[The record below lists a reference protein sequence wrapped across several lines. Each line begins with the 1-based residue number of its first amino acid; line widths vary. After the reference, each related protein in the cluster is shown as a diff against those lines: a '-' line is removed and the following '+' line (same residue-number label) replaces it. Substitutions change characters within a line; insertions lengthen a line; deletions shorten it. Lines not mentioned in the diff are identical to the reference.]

1 MKKLRLLLLISLI
14 ISCIFAFASCDDTEV
29 LSTPQG
35 VEIEQATLTLR
46 WKSVKDARLY
56 TVSTV
61 KDGEE
66 PKEAVV
72 SKTYYSLTGLTE
84 GNYTIKVKANG
95 KDGVSRDSE
104 WSASISF
111 EREKESGMI
120 FTLINGNTEYEVTGK
135 GAATGDIVIPD
146 TYRTL
151 PVTSIGDKAFF
162 NKSDVASVVIGKN
175 VKRIGDNAFGNC
187 SYLTSVT
194 IPEGLTS
201 IGKGAFSS
209 CRLLSSKIVIPD
221 GVTLI
226 SQNAFAHCGNIPEI
240 ELSDNI
246 TVIEATAFIGC
257 AKLVSIE
264 LPENL
269 EIIGDNAFK
278 ECKALTSVTFGSKV
292 KEIGQYSFRDVTS
305 LVSIS
310 LPNSVETIGVGAFKG
325 AVLLNNVELGNGI
338 KEIDY
343 KAFDDTALWNDS
355 VTNEIYAG
363 NWFLGCKDNTA
374 ADVVFKDG
382 TVGIA
387 SHALENNTGLLNLI
401 LPDSVQIIGKRA
413 FANMKITA
421 AVIGSGAREL
431 GDEAFASCKD
441 LYTLILGSYDD
452 RNSTLAHSTLQTIGA
467 YAFRGCEGLETIVM
481 PSSLKEVGTWAFRET
496 ALYNKAE
503 GVVYADKWVVDHKD
517 ESLASNVKIANGTV
531 GIAKYAFY
539 QSSALKSI
547 EVPDSVKIVCGKAF
561 YECGALESVVLP
573 DTLERIEDY
582 TFYKCRNL
590 KLFPLPTML
599 TYIGRY
605 AFYKCG
611 TSSTAAA
618 GDTDN
623 DVLYIPVDV
632 TYIGQN
638 AFYYCGYAERASL
651 EDEQY
656 YNYRGIDVI
665 IFNNSLEYIG
675 SGAFYCFSSLK
686 RIELGGTK
694 HIGEKAFYQCE
705 QLTTVDFGTRLE
717 TIGDKAFYKCTSLEA
732 VKIPDTL
739 DEIGKYAF
747 YRCESI
753 KEVDLGV
760 VSSIGSF
767 AFYGNT
773 SMTKLNI
780 PSTVTFIGK
789 QAFRNCK
796 GLTSVILASNVETIE
811 QHAFYGCSALTIYV
825 DANRAPAQWHK
836 YWNSSYR
843 PVVYNCVLSDD
854 GTYVLYVEKGT
865 VANLNSI
872 NFLSD
877 PIREGYTFVG
887 WGNSATAD
895 VPAFTSANLSE
906 AESGR
911 KLYAIWAEEQN

>member
-1 MKKLRLLLLISLI
+1 MKKIRLLLLISLI

-29 LSTPQG
+29 LTTPQG

-56 TVSTV
+56 TVSIV

-84 GNYTIKVKANG
+84 GNYTVKVKANG

-104 WSASISF
+104 WSQSIPF
-111 EREKESGMI
+111 MREKETGMT
-120 FTLINGNTEYEVTGK
+120 FTLINGNTEYEVTSK
-135 GAATGDIVIPD
+135 GSATGDIVIPD
-146 TYRTL
+146 TYRGL
-151 PVTSIGDKAFF
+151 PVTSIGDRAFF
-162 NKSDVASVVIGKN
+162 NKSDVKSVVIGKN
-175 VKRIGDNAFGNC
+175 VKQIGENAFGNC
-187 SYLTSVT
+187 SYLTSVN
-194 IPEGLTS
+194 IPDELTS
-201 IGKGAFSS
+201 IGKSAFAS
-209 CRLLSSKIVIPD
+209 CRLLASKIVIPD
-221 GVTLI
+221 GVTVI
-226 SQNAFAHCGNIPEI
+226 PQNAFAFCSSIQELV
-240 ELSDNI
+240 LSDNI
-246 TVIEATAFIGC
+246 TVIEANAFTDC
-257 AKLVSIE
+257 SKLVSIE

-269 EIIGDNAFK
+269 ETIGTHAFSR
-278 ECKALTSVTFGSKV
+278 CKGLTSLVFGNKV
-292 KEIGQYSFRDVTS
+292 KEIGDYSFSEVTS
-305 LVSIS
+305 LVSVS
-310 LPNSVETIGVGAFKG
+310 LPNSVERIGKGAFYRS
-325 AVLLNNVELGNGI
+325 ALLSSVEVGNGI
-338 KEIDY
+338 KEIDNG
-343 KAFDDTALWNDS
+343 AFYETSLWNDS

-387 SHALENNTGLLNLI
+387 SYALENNTGLLNLI

-481 PSSLKEVGTWAFRET
+481 PASLKSVGMWAFRET

-503 GVVYADKWVVDHKD
+503 GVVYADKWAVDHKED
-517 ESLASNVKIANGTV
+517 KLTSHVTIANGTV
-531 GIAKYAFY
+531 GIAIYAFY

-547 EVPDSVKIVCGKAF
+547 EIPGSVKTVCRGAF
-561 YECGALESVVLP
+561 YECGSLESVALP
-573 DTLERIEDY
+573 DTLERIEEY
-582 TFYKCRNL
+582 TFYKCKNL
-590 KLFPLPTML
+590 KLFSLPPML
-599 TYIGRY
+599 TYIGRS
-605 AFYKCG
+605 AFYKCA
-611 TSSTAAA
+611 TSSTAAE

-623 DVLYIPVDV
+623 DVLSIPVDV
-632 TYIGQN
+632 TYIGDF
-638 AFYYCGYAERASL
+638 AFYSCGYAERASL

-656 YNYRGIDVI
+656 YNYHGIDVI

-675 SGAFYCFSSLK
+675 ANAFYGFSSLK
-686 RIELGGTK
+686 RVELGGTV
-694 HIGEKAFYQCE
+694 HIGEKAFYKCE

-739 DEIGKYAF
+739 NEIGKYAF

-760 VSSIGSF
+760 VDSIGSF
-767 AFYGNT
+767 AFYGN
-773 SMTKLNI
+773 SSITKLNI

-811 QHAFYGCSALTIYV
+811 QHAFYGCSSLTLYV

-854 GTYVLYVEKGT
+854 GSYVLYVEKGT
-865 VANLNSI
+865 ISNINSI
-872 NFLSD
+872 NQLSD

-911 KLYAIWAEEQN
+911 KLYAIWAEEQK